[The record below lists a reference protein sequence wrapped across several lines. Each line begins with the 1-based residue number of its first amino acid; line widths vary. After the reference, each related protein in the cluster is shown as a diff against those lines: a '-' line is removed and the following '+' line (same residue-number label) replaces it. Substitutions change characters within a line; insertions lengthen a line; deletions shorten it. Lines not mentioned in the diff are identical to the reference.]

1 MTTESVI
8 LNSALDV
15 KPPTAAEHPRAQRYR
30 DLYQLVLKCR
40 RSVLLEI
47 AGETPDE
54 QRKNAHSAQTA
65 VRKWA
70 QRQGIPISTRSLP
83 AEDGKP
89 VRLYIEKGA
98 A

>member
-1 MTTESVI
+1 
-8 LNSALDV
+8 
-15 KPPTAAEHPRAQRYR
+15 
-30 DLYQLVLKCR
+30 
-40 RSVLLEI
+40 VLLEI